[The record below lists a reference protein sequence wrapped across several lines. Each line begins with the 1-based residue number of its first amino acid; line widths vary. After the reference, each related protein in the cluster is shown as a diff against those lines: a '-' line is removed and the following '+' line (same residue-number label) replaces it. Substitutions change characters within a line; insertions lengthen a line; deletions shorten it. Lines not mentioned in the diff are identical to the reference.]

1 MRYYDSAEAM
11 AAAGVAPHPQYP
23 EVWVSV
29 PEIVTQ
35 PAWTLPGDTAT
46 LSLFELQERRLDVLR
61 RLWNAT
67 QPREGGKTGGEGSR
81 LGDLFPPDRY
91 NVHEEYRDVTVNGY
105 PTLQHDTPFYYQF
118 TEDLPLAGI
127 YPYFFTR
134 AGRWRC
140 R

>member
-67 QPREGGKTGGEGSR
+67 QPREGGKTGGEGTGWAIWSR
-81 LGDLFPPDRY
+81 PVG
-91 NVHEEYRDVTVNGY
+91 T
-105 PTLQHDTPFYYQF
+105 TS
-118 TEDLPLAGI
+118 
-127 YPYFFTR
+127 TR
-134 AGRWRC
+134 STATSR
-140 R
+140 

>member
-1 MRYYDSAEAM
+1 MECDPTPRGRED
-11 AAAGVAPHPQYP
+11 
-23 EVWVSV
+23 
-29 PEIVTQ
+29 
-35 PAWTLPGDTAT
+35 
-46 LSLFELQERRLDVLR
+46 RRGR
-61 RLWNAT
+61 H
-67 QPREGGKTGGEGSR
+67 R

-118 TEDLPLAGI
+118 TEDVPLAGI

>member
-1 MRYYDSAEAM
+1 MQLSHTRPV
-11 AAAGVAPHPQYP
+11 AAARFDDPNL
-23 EVWVSV
+23 VSYAGLV
-29 PEIVTQ
+29 PIMALAEQSGQ

-91 NVHEEYRDVTVNGY
+91 NVHEECRGVTVNGY
-105 PTLQHDTPFYYQF
+105 PTLHHDAPFYYQF
-118 TEDLPLAGI
+118 
-127 YPYFFTR
+127 
-134 AGRWRC
+134 
-140 R
+140 